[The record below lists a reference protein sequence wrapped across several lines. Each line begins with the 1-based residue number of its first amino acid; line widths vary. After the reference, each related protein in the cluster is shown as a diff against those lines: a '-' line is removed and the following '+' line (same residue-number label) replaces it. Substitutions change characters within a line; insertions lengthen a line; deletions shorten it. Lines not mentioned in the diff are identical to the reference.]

1 MNNTLLY
8 TGIGVLFVSIIIFFL
23 KDKLNHKT
31 RLYLSGS
38 LGLIAIGLIIASLL
52 VTSSRTVSD
61 YHHNKKNMRIHR
73 RIAREGVNIGDEDT
87 PIYIIENFLSREECS
102 DIIKSSKGK
111 MSPSTLTHYNGD
123 EDFRTSE
130 TCYFD
135 KMDTKQNMIEEKICK
150 FMGLSQNTCEPC
162 QIQHYN
168 AGNQFKAHH
177 DYFHP
182 GTEEFEK
189 FAGDNANYQGQRTW
203 TFTVYLND
211 VDKGG
216 DTEFVTLNTRVHPVA
231 GRAVVWYN
239 LKEDGSPNERTMHRG
254 TPVEKGEKYI
264 ITKWF
269 RDRVQNEFVTDILM

>member
-8 TGIGVLFVSIIIFFL
+8 IGIGISLISVIIFFL
-23 KDKLNHKT
+23 KDKLGDKT

-38 LGLIAIGLIIASLL
+38 LGIIAVGLIIASLL
-52 VTSSRTVSD
+52 VTPPQTVSN

-73 RIAREGVNIGDEDT
+73 RLVREGINVGDEDT
-87 PIYIIENFLSREECS
+87 PVYVIENFLSPAECS
-102 DIIKSSKGK
+102 EIIKSAQGK

-123 EDFRTSE
+123 KDFRTSE

-135 KMDTKQNMIEEKICK
+135 KNNSKHNMIEDKICK
-150 FMGLSQNTCEPC
+150 FMGLSLNTCEPC
-162 QIQHYN
+162 QIQHYMI
-168 AGNQFKAHH
+168 GNQFKAHH

-182 GTEEFEK
+182 NTEEFEQ

-216 DTEFVTLNTRVHPVA
+216 DTEFVTLGKPVHPVA

-269 RDRVQNEFVTDILM
+269 RDRVQK